1 MPVTINPMPMYAD
14 YRCYYCFAES
24 FRKLIEKEN
33 LPIEQRNAFTREMA
47 ALYSSLGDQLSTTD
61 FSRTLHHLLRSYT
74 SNLDPYKEAKK
85 WSNDLVLSM
94 YPSLRERVLLSQN
107 PFNTA
112 LRLSIAGNVL
122 DYAIGD
128 TFDLDGNIEKVL
140 STHFAIDDGQAL
152 KLAISKAETVLYLG
166 DNAGEIVF
174 DKLFI
179 ETIMHPNLYY
189 AVRGAPVIN
198 DVTLDDAQYVG
209 IQEVADVISNG
220 YDAPTTD
227 LNHVSPDF
235 LHMFNKADVIISKGQ
250 GNLEGLLGKTDKPVF
265 FLLMV
270 KCDKIA
276 QELGVKRGSFVVKR
290 NR

>member
-1 MPVTINPMPMYAD
+1 MPVTIKPLPMYAD
-14 YRCYYCFAES
+14 YRCFYCFAES

-33 LPIEQRNAFTREMA
+33 LPLEKRNQFTREMA
-47 ALYSSLGDQLSTTD
+47 ALYSSLGDQLSTTE
-61 FSRTLHHLLRSYT
+61 FSRTLHHLLRTYT
-74 SNLDPYKEAKK
+74 SNQDPYKEAKK

-94 YPSLRERVLLSQN
+94 YPTLRERVLKSDN

-112 LRLSIAGNVL
+112 LRLSIAGNIL

-140 STHFAIDDGQAL
+140 NTHCAIDDSQTLKMAL
-152 KLAISKAETVLYLG
+152 SKAETVLYLG

-179 ETIMHPNLYY
+179 ETIMHPNLSY

-198 DVTLDDAQYVG
+198 DVTMEDAKYVG
-209 IQEVADVISNG
+209 MHQVADVISNG
-220 YDAPTTD
+220 YDAPSTD
-227 LNHVSPDF
+227 LTHVSPDF
-235 LHMFNKADVIISKGQ
+235 LHVYNKADVIISKGQ

-276 QELGVKRGSFVVKR
+276 QELGVRRGDFVVKR